1 MNFDKI
7 IGQQR
12 VKDIISR
19 AIEHQRVPHAYLFNG
34 PDGVGKEAM
43 AIEFAKAL
51 YCTNEEQKPCNVCSN
66 CKRITQ
72 FEHPDFQFIFPA
84 PKTAG
89 IKEERQVLDSLAQN
103 PYARKKPWATPTIS
117 IDKIRELR
125 RISNLKPLEGLRIV
139 IITEADNMTA
149 EAANSL
155 LKILEEPPAS
165 MHLVLVTSRINTLL
179 LTIIS
184 RCQEI
189 RFNIL
194 SDTEIEQALVDREQL
209 DQQKAKVI
217 SRMSQGSYG
226 RALLWLDEQFDARRE
241 LSLDFLRV
249 CLKSPLHQFELI
261 EQLMQ
266 KYDKK
271 VIKDILSLNMI
282 WFRDSMY
289 YLNGD
294 ENIKKQIV
302 NVDKIDTLHKFTS
315 TFEWMDFEKI
325 FQKIENAIQLLDRNV
340 QLNLILFV
348 LLTHLQDSLYIKGKT
363 P

>member
-1 MNFDKI
+1 MNFDRI

-12 VKDIISR
+12 VKDILGR

-34 PDGVGKEAM
+34 PEGVGKEAL

-51 YCTNEEQKPCNVCSN
+51 YCSNKEQQPCNTCSN
-66 CKRITQ
+66 CKRVTH

-84 PKTAG
+84 PKTASTA
-89 IKEERQVLDSLAQN
+89 EERQVLDSLANN
-103 PYARKKPWATPTIS
+103 PYARYKPWASPTIG

-125 RISNLKPLEGLRIV
+125 HVSNLKPMEGKRIV
-139 IITEADNMTA
+139 IITEAHNMTA

-155 LKILEEPPAS
+155 LKILEEPPGF
-165 MHLVLVTSRINTLL
+165 MHLILITSRLNTLL
-179 LTIIS
+179 PTIIS

-194 SDTEIEQALVDREQL
+194 SDKEIEQALIDREQL
-209 DQQKAKVI
+209 DGQKAEVI

-226 RALLWLDEQFDARRE
+226 RALLWLDEKFDASRE
-241 LSLDFLRV
+241 LSLEFLRV
-249 CLKSPLHQFELI
+249 CLKSPMNQFELI
-261 EQLMQ
+261 DQLMQ

-271 VIKDILSLNMI
+271 VIKDILSLVMI

-294 ENIKKQIV
+294 ENIKKYIV
-302 NVDKIDTLHKFTS
+302 NVDKIDTLHKFVN
-315 TFEWMDFEKI
+315 TFEQIDFEKI
-325 FQKIENAIQLLDRNV
+325 FQKVENSIQLLDKNV
-340 QLNLILFV
+340 QLNLLLYV

-363 P
+363 Q

>member
-1 MNFDKI
+1 MNFDRI

-12 VKDIISR
+12 AKDILSR
-19 AIEHQRVPHAYLFNG
+19 AIEHQRVPHAYMFNG
-34 PDGVGKEAM
+34 PEGVGKEAL

-51 YCTNEEQKPCNVCSN
+51 YCSNEHQNPCNACSN
-66 CKRITQ
+66 CKRITH

-84 PKTAG
+84 PKTAS
-89 IKEERQVLDSLAQN
+89 IAEERQVLDSLANN
-103 PYARKKPWATPTIS
+103 PYARYKPWASPTIS

-125 RISNLKPLEGLRIV
+125 RTSNLKPLEGLRIV
-139 IITEADNMTA
+139 ILTEAHNMTT

-155 LKILEEPPAS
+155 LKILEEPPGS
-165 MHLVLVTSRINTLL
+165 MHLVLITSRINTLL
-179 LTIIS
+179 PTIIS

-194 SDTEIEQALVDREQL
+194 SDNEIEQALVDREQV

-226 RALLWLDEQFDARRE
+226 RALLWLDEKFEARRD

-249 CLKSPLHQFELI
+249 CLKSPMNQFELI
-261 EQLMQ
+261 DQLMQ

-271 VIKDILSLNMI
+271 VIKDILSLILI

-302 NVDKIDTLHKFTS
+302 NVDKIDTLHKFVS
-315 TFEWMDFEKI
+315 AFEWIDFEKI
-325 FQKIENAIQLLDRNV
+325 FQKIENSIQLLDRNV
-340 QLNLILFV
+340 QLNLILYV

-363 P
+363 R